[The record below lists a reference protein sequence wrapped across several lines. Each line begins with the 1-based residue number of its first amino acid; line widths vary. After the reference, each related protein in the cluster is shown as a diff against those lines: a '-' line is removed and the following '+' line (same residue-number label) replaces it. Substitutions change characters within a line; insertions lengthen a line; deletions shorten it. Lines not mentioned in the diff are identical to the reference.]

1 MQIDMHFYGVYA
13 LARAAGVNQNTARI
27 IAYASQFVDDA
38 IDDEAIV
45 LEDRNAV
52 LPIMTA
58 HKAIDYQNTI
68 PSDQWNVWV
77 PFHFLPGNAGKYD
90 TFLEKMV
97 CQKNSALADEIL
109 KHALEHKKEPMGPY
123 LAGVTAHVYADTFA
137 HYGFI
142 GLSRD
147 YNRVR
152 NGSIKVEV
160 RSGSIFDYV
169 ESKFETFTSRI
180 AGTFAEAVP
189 VGHGA
194 VATYPDRPYLKW
206 RYFYESGGV
215 VERDNVIDYMEACEK
230 LHEFFIQFASDNN
243 KHGRMTRPRAW
254 NNLKDEVEK
263 ILKKEEPKEKRIDLW
278 KKAIKKDKLFT
289 ATNKDKGIQYLE
301 KDWNSGVIEYYF
313 EDNNNLDGCDPYLFI
328 QAARKHRS
336 FVLDK
341 LLPDFQLIIL

>member
-1 MQIDMHFYGVYA
+1 MQKDMHFYGVYA

-45 LEDRNAV
+45 LEYMNAV

-68 PSDQWNVWV
+68 PVDQWNVWV
-77 PFHFLPGNAGKYD
+77 PFHFLPGNEGRYD

-97 CQKNSALADEIL
+97 CRKNSPLADKIL
-109 KHALEHKKEPMGPY
+109 GHALEHKEETIGPY

-137 HYGFI
+137 HYGFV
-142 GLSRD
+142 GLSTD
-147 YNRVR
+147 CNRVR
-152 NGSIKVEV
+152 NGSTKVEV
-160 RSGSIFDYV
+160 RSGSISDYI
-169 ESKFETFTSRI
+169 ESKFETFKNRI

-206 RYFYESGGV
+206 RYIYESGGV
-215 VERDNVIDYMEACEK
+215 VKRDNLDDYMEACEG
-230 LHEFFIQFASDNN
+230 LHAFFSQFASNN
-243 KHGRMTRPRAW
+243 KKHGKMAKPRTW
-254 NNLKDEVEK
+254 NNLKGEVEK
-263 ILKKEEPKEKRIDLW
+263 ILRKEESKEKRIDLW
-278 KKAIKKDKLFT
+278 KKAIKSNKLFT
-289 ATNKDKGIQYLE
+289 ATNKDKSIQYLE

-313 EDNNNLDGCDPYLFI
+313 EDNKRVDCQTLFACPLFLSPFILDQFSYSLF
-328 QAARKHRS
+328 KM
-336 FVLDK
+336 
-341 LLPDFQLIIL
+341 

>member
-45 LEDRNAV
+45 LEYKNAV

-68 PSDQWNVWV
+68 PVDQWNVWV
-77 PFHFLPGNAGKYD
+77 PFHFLPGNAGESG
-90 TFLEKMV
+90 TFLEKMA
-97 CQKNSALADEIL
+97 CRKNSPLADKIL
-109 KHALEHKKEPMGPY
+109 EHALEHKKETIGPY

-137 HYGFI
+137 HYGFV

-147 YNRVR
+147 CNKVR

-160 RSGSIFDYV
+160 KSTSIFDYI
-169 ESKFETFTSRI
+169 ESKFETFKNRI

-194 VATYPDRPYLKW
+194 VSTYPDRPYLKW
-206 RYFYESGGV
+206 KYIYESGGAV
-215 VERDNVIDYMEACEK
+215 KRDNLDDYMEACEG
-230 LHEFFIQFASDNN
+230 LHAFFSQYVINNN
-243 KHGRMTRPRAW
+243 KHGKIAKSRTW
-254 NNLKDEVEK
+254 NNLKGEVEK
-263 ILKKEEPKEKRIDLW
+263 ILRKEESKEKRIDLW
-278 KKAIKKDKLFT
+278 KKAITSNKLFT
-289 ATNKDKGIQYLE
+289 ATNKDKSIQYLE
-301 KDWNSGVIEYYF
+301 KDWNSGVIEYCF
-313 EDNNNLDGCDPYLFI
+313 EDNKRLDGCEPYLFI
-328 QAARKHRS
+328 QAARKHRA

-341 LLPDFQLIIL
+341 LLPDFQLIIP